1 MKRVMKMRIAAGVLS
16 ALAFIA
22 ASGAAHAAV
31 WEWGC
36 QGRLGAQ
43 QVIFNRYSMVVVDT
57 KQKLGDIRKLKMD
70 KIDLPPGSPAGVSFD
85 PQDVNGGLIGPLVFT
100 RDDDAKR
107 KLTLTEKSSRKISHK
122 HKMICGRDEDTDITR
137 K

>member
-1 MKRVMKMRIAAGVLS
+1 MQIAAGLLS

-22 ASGAAHAAV
+22 ASGAAHAGI

-36 QGRLGAQ
+36 QGQLGAQ

-57 KQKLGDIRKLKMD
+57 KQKLGDIHKLKMD
-70 KIDLPPGSPAGVSFD
+70 KIDLPPGSPASVSFE

-100 RDDDAKR
+100 GEDDPKR
-107 KLTLTEKSSRKISHK
+107 KLTLTEKSVA
-122 HKMICGRDEDTDITR
+122 
-137 K
+137 